1 LVEPGEYVV
10 TVSAG
15 GKTDSKTLAVEDD
28 PRVQLSAE
36 DRVKRKQALST
47 LASMTREADGARRK
61 ASAMNTTL
69 TNLTESW
76 KQPSSP
82 AVPDTVKKA
91 AEDLLE
97 RVKKSAAM
105 FENAGGGFGGGR
117 GGAAGGA
124 GPPLTYTPPPI
135 TQKIGRLMGSID
147 GYGAAPT
154 RSQMADI
161 DALSAQL
168 KKGVADV
175 DALWEEAPK
184 LNKMLID
191 AGVPYF
197 TFNLNAATP
206 PAGRGGN

>member
-1 LVEPGEYVV
+1 LV
-10 TVSAG
+10 
-15 GKTDSKTLAVEDD
+15 VEDD

-36 DRVKRKQALST
+36 DRNKRKQTIST
-47 LASMTREADGARRK
+47 LAAMMRDADAARRK
-61 ASAMNTTL
+61 ATAMNTTL

-82 AVPDTVKKA
+82 TVPDNVKKS

-97 RVKKSAAM
+97 RVKKAAAM
-105 FENAGGGFGGGR
+105 FENPTGFGGGR

-124 GPPLTYTPPPI
+124 GPPLTYTPPSI
-135 TQKIGRLMGSID
+135 TQKVGRLMGSID

-154 RSQMADI
+154 RSQMADV

-197 TFNLNAATP
+197 TFNLNTAGPA
-206 PAGRGGN
+206 AGRGGN